1 MPVNFHGFEIQEYM
15 YEQQDAEKEKKT
27 CHDPEDAHEHIHVNT
42 SARTRLC
49 LDQLHKCGT

>member
-15 YEQQDAEKEKKT
+15 YEQQDAEKEKKA
-27 CHDPEDAHEHIHVNT
+27 CHDSEDAHEHIHVDT

-49 LDQLHKCGT
+49 FDQLHKCGT